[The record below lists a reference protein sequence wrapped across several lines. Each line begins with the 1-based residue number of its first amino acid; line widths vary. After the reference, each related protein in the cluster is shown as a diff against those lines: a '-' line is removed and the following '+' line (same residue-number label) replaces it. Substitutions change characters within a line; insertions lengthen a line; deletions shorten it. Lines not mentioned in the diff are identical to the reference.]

1 MSRIRTVKPD
11 LFRHE
16 ALFEAEA
23 SSKLPLRLAFIGLFT
38 AVDREGRFRWRP
50 RQLKLDVLPFDEVD
64 FALVL
69 DALHDGGFI
78 TRYESAGEEYGAIPS
93 WSLHQIINNRESESK
108 LPDPAECQTL
118 AYSSTTRQP
127 RVPHACPTRH
137 ARQVQATTTPLVH
150 AQGEGEGEGKG
161 NGSETSSPSSAG
173 PTRNPKPT
181 IPCPYDAI
189 VDAYHEA
196 LPELPKVTLRDGP
209 TWIDRQ
215 KAMREFW
222 GWVLSSR
229 RSGGDRRA
237 ETAERA
243 LEWIGSYFSRARAND
258 FLMGRV
264 PRSPEHK
271 DWSCDIDFLLS
282 KKGMKQVIEKT
293 KAAA

>member
-64 FALVL
+64 FTLVL

-118 AYSSTTRQP
+118 AYASTTRAP
-127 RVPHACPTRH
+127 RVPHASCTPGPGDHH
-137 ARQVQATTTPLVH
+137 ASCA
-150 AQGEGEGEGKG
+150 
-161 NGSETSSPSSAG
+161 
-173 PTRNPKPT
+173 
-181 IPCPYDAI
+181 C
-189 VDAYHEA
+189 
-196 LPELPKVTLRDGP
+196 
-209 TWIDRQ
+209 
-215 KAMREFW
+215 
-222 GWVLSSR
+222 SR
-229 RSGGDRRA
+229 GRGRGRGR
-237 ETAERA
+237 
-243 LEWIGSYFSRARAND
+243 EWIGDFVSFVGWADQEAEADDSMSVRRHRRRLSRGLARATQGD
-258 FLMGRV
+258 
-264 PRSPEHK
+264 
-271 DWSCDIDFLLS
+271 
-282 KKGMKQVIEKT
+282 
-293 KAAA
+293 AARWPNVD